1 MATRSPR
8 LCAARWL
15 LVLLILSSQLA
26 SVAPTLAQ
34 QQPEGDNRLFVE
46 TGFRVSDDA
55 FWDYFTH
62 RGGLTTFGYPISR
75 EFTLLGF
82 PVQFFQREVLQR
94 KPDGSVGTLNLLDQG
109 LMPYTEINGS
119 VYPAPDPRITSLTPL
134 PDTPD
139 YGTRMLEFI
148 RATVPDLFDGQDVNF
163 FQTFSNTVRMSDAF
177 PNGGGSPDLLLLMDL
192 EIWGAPTSQPA
203 YDPNNRNFIYQR
215 FQRGIMHYDAGC
227 RCTQGILLADY
238 FKSLIIGENLPP
250 DLATEAAQS
259 PFLRQYDPSKP
270 LSLAR
275 PAELPGTDLTNA
287 FVKDTESAAAL
298 STRAVNPG
306 RGGGAAGAG
315 GGGSSTST
323 GTAPAAALAPAST
336 GSMPDTVWN
345 GVALGLATSP
355 PYRLA
360 SPEYGLGV
368 FVWGR
373 PDAATTLRLVSS
385 LRFTWQKSLI
395 RWRDVES
402 AGKGQYDWQAADAL
416 LQASQAAGVRVLA
429 RVDFPPAGARAD
441 GATNGPPDHYQDYAD
456 FLAALVRRYKSGSPY
471 GHLAAIE
478 VWNEPNLA
486 REWGNQPISRQQA
499 ADYVRLLALAYAAVK
514 AADPSVLVV
523 TAGLSPTG
531 WNDATARPDDMYL
544 QWLYDAGLKGHYD
557 VLGAHAPGY
566 KAPPEV
572 APDEA
577 ATNPVWGGHRSFT
590 FRRVEDL
597 RAIMVRNGD
606 ADKQVAITEF
616 GWTSDPVHPA
626 YAWHAVTEAQKAD
639 YLVRA
644 FQWAHQHWAPWI
656 GLMTVWNLPDPSWGP
671 EDEQY
676 WWGIANPDG
685 SPRLA
690 YTALQRARQNGTLP

>member
-1 MATRSPR
+1 MKRASLRVL
-8 LCAARWL
+8 LCL
-15 LVLLILSSQLA
+15 LVATPLLTLGA
-26 SVAPTLAQ
+26 SPNIGDGPANLRVAVG
-34 QQPEGDNRLFVE
+34 GDI
-46 TGFRVSDDA
+46 
-55 FWDYFTH
+55 
-62 RGGLTTFGYPISR
+62 LTT
-75 EFTLLGF
+75 L
-82 PVQFFQREVLQR
+82 
-94 KPDGSVGTLNLLDQG
+94 
-109 LMPYTEINGS
+109 
-119 VYPAPDPRITSLTPL
+119 
-134 PDTPD
+134 D
-139 YGTRMLEFI
+139 YGTPLTIEK
-148 RATVPDLFDGQDVNF
+148 AACANGVPWLNVTAAGQTGWVAGQLVSFGD
-163 FQTFSNTVRMSDAF
+163 
-177 PNGGGSPDLLLLMDL
+177 
-192 EIWGAPTSQPA
+192 GAPVRGPA
-203 YDPNNRNFIYQR
+203 
-215 FQRGIMHYDAGC
+215 DAQLELRAEPLGSVQ
-227 RCTQGILLADY
+227 TMLAPGQSLLA
-238 FKSLIIGENLPP
+238 IGVSCAQDTPWLHVSSPAGDGWVLGDSVTFQP
-250 DLATEAAQS
+250 DQDSATTGGTPNAT
-259 PFLRQYDPSKP
+259 PS
-270 LSLAR
+270 A
-275 PAELPGTDLTNA
+275 T
-287 FVKDTESAAAL
+287 AAA
-298 STRAVNPG
+298 TPTPAA
-306 RGGGAAGAG
+306 AAGAVP
-315 GGGSSTST
+315 
-323 GTAPAAALAPAST
+323 APAAS
-336 GSMPDTVWN
+336 V
-345 GVALGLATSP
+345 
-355 PYRLA
+355 PYRAA
-360 SPEYGLGV
+360 SPEYGIGI
-368 FVWGR
+368 FAWGR
-373 PDAATTLRLVSS
+373 PDLPDILGRVKALG
-385 LRFTWQKSLI
+385 FTWQKSLI

-429 RVDFPPAGARAD
+429 RVDFPPAWARAD

-531 WNDATARPDDMYL
+531 WNDATARPDDVYL

-577 ATNPVWGGHRSFT
+577 AANPVWGGHRSFT